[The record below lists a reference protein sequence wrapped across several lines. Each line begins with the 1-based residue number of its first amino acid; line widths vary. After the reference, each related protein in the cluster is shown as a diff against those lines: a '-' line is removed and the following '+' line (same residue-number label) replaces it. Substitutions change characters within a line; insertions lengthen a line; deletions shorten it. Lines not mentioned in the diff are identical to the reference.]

1 MNLRR
6 GKTIE
11 TAGRISGFRL
21 LMLLMCLVFLPLN
34 TEARS
39 NNDRNQS
46 RRASAEPVLR
56 VKLGG
61 LHKKV
66 TVRFPE
72 GGQIIKGSRRIK
84 SLRRNEKFDWATAT
98 DGKKKRR
105 VAHNGETLLLQGAKA
120 IVELNGKLY
129 RGILQISF
137 SGNGALVVNHV
148 GIEDYLRGVVGSEIG
163 SRSPAESIKAQT
175 VIARTYAYASR
186 GKHNAEGADVCDS
199 THCQVY
205 SGVGAE
211 RDSIDP
217 AVVGTRGIVMIS
229 DGEPIATLYHATCGG
244 MTSDNDKVYGGA
256 PRSYL
261 RRVQCPFCSAGINY
275 RWSKSIGIEKLKSAL
290 RQEKISF
297 NRLWEAGI
305 ESPGH
310 LDRVTNLVL
319 NTDRGVIRVKGTTIR
334 RLFDLPSTTFVLADR
349 RLPAKTVVAA
359 RPAAPSLPVARPARF
374 VSELQTRNE
383 HLPQQMLV
391 MTAAGLKRAQKP
403 AGGWR
408 VMTLAASP
416 EALFPEEEN
425 SVTQVPA
432 MQRRGPLS
440 SIELFG
446 RGYGH
451 QVGLCQSGAIEL
463 GKREW
468 SYRQI
473 LAHYYSN
480 VALRSLDY

>member
-6 GKTIE
+6 EKTIE
-11 TAGRISGFRL
+11 TAGRVSRFRL
-21 LMLLMCLVFLPLN
+21 LLLLALCLVFLPVAV
-34 TEARS
+34 EARA
-39 NNDRNQS
+39 NNDRSQN
-46 RRASAEPVLR
+46 RRAAAEPVLR

-84 SLRRNEKFDWATAT
+84 TLRRNEKFEWATST
-98 DGKKKRR
+98 GKKKRR
-105 VAHNGETLLLQGAKA
+105 VAHNGETLLMQGTKA
-120 IVELNGKLY
+120 IIELNGKLY
-129 RGILQISF
+129 RGVLQISF

-186 GKHNAEGADVCDS
+186 GKHNSEGADVCDS

-205 SGVGAE
+205 SGVSAE
-211 RDSIDP
+211 RDTIDP
-217 AVVGTRGIVMIS
+217 AVAGTRGIVMIS

-261 RRVQCPFCSAGINY
+261 RRVQCPFCGAGSNY
-275 RWSKSIGIEKLKSAL
+275 RWSRSIGIDKLKSAL

-297 NRLWEAGI
+297 NHLREAGI

-319 NTDRGVIRVKGTTIR
+319 DTDRGVIKVKGTTIR
-334 RLFDLPSTTFVLADR
+334 RLFNLPSTTFVLADR
-349 RLPAKTVVAA
+349 RLPAKTVTAA
-359 RPAAPSLPVARPARF
+359 GPSVPVLPISRPARF
-374 VSELQTRNE
+374 VTELQTRNG

-391 MTAAGLKRAQKP
+391 MTAAGLRRAQKP
-403 AGGWR
+403 EGGWR
-408 VMTLAASP
+408 IMALAAGP
-416 EALFPEEEN
+416 EALFPEKEIPE
-425 SVTQVPA
+425 VQVSGQ
-432 MQRRGPLS
+432 QRRGPLA